1 VLKEEQTGNS
11 SRDVSDRQKR
21 PIPPAQHPYEQAFGL
36 GFDVLTSREL
46 SADKLQALG
55 AARNGEIIR
64 VPALRQAL
72 LVDPARREVLVEG
85 SGRAKITWALLAI
98 HYLCADEVGIDTR
111 EVSLKHF
118 ADCRGYCTVFEKRIV
133 ERFLATSGRT
143 KERFQ
148 ELSEQLQGTRISSPG
163 IGYRFDVL
171 PRVPVTIVR
180 HDEDEEFG
188 PSASVLYQADA
199 GHLLPA
205 EDRIVAAE
213 LLLDALSGKPMEE
226 RLPS

>member
-1 VLKEEQTGNS
+1 MEEKQTRNL
-11 SRDVSDRQKR
+11 SRDVSDRQTC
-21 PIPPAQHPYEQAFGL
+21 PIPPVQQPYEQAFGL
-36 GFDVLTSREL
+36 GFDVLTSGEL

-55 AARNGEIIR
+55 ASRNGEIIR
-64 VPALRQAL
+64 VPVLRQAL
-72 LVDPARREVLVEG
+72 LLDPARREVLVEG
-85 SGRAKITWALLAI
+85 SGRAKLTWALLAL
-98 HYLCADEVGIDTR
+98 HYLCADEVGLDTR

-143 KERFQ
+143 RERFR
-148 ELSEQLQGTRISSPG
+148 ELSEQLQATRVSSPG

-188 PSASVLYQADA
+188 ASANVLYQADA

-213 LLLDALSGKPMEE
+213 LLLDVLSGKPTEE